1 MVLMHTEAREDLG
14 ACPSRNI
21 KCSEITSEA
30 IFGSKQPPEQVVQYS
45 NLTFAAR
52 QECAS
57 QPSINVAFLVICWPQ
72 IF

>member
-30 IFGSKQPPEQVVQYS
+30 ISGSKQPPEQVVQYS

-52 QECAS
+52 QEFAS
-57 QPSINVAFLVICWPQ
+57 QAKHKCCISCYLLAPNF
-72 IF
+72 